1 MVSVLIAGGG
11 TGGHVYPMLAVG
23 EAVRSID
30 PDASVFYVGTAKG
43 LEAKAIPARG
53 GDLELLDVAPL
64 RGGGVAGFAKG
75 LARAFGVLPA
85 ARRLVAKRR
94 PDVVLSVGGYAAGP
108 ISLAARLAGVPV
120 TLLEPNGVLGLSNRL
135 LAPFVSRAYT
145 AFGDLDRK
153 FSRDRARAFGVPLRS
168 AFARSAY
175 APSDTRFR
183 VLVLGGSQ
191 GAAHFNETLPEAFA
205 RLVREIPHATIIHQT
220 GRGRMDAVKAAYVAL
235 GYTPKPIAVSS
246 APVRVDDFIDDVAGQ
261 ISRADVVLQRA
272 GASSLA
278 ELCVIGR
285 ASVLVPFPFAADQ
298 HQLANARSLERGGAS
313 IAIEQRDAT
322 AERLA
327 AELVSLARDPSRRCA
342 MAEAAASLGRPRAAR
357 DIAED
362 LVSLA
367 RERAR

>member
-23 EAVRSID
+23 EAVRAVD
-30 PDASVFYVGTAKG
+30 RDASVFYVGTARG
-43 LEAKAIPARG
+43 LEAKAIPAAR
-53 GDLELLDVAPL
+53 GDLELLDVPPL
-64 RGGGVAGFAKG
+64 RGGGVRGFAKG
-75 LARAFGVLPA
+75 VARAFAVLPE

-135 LAPFVSRAYT
+135 LAPFVRRAYT

-153 FSRDRARAFGVPLRS
+153 FSKEKGRAFGVPLRS
-168 AFARSAY
+168 AFAQAAY
-175 APSDTRFR
+175 SPAEDRFR

-191 GAAHFNETLPEAFA
+191 GADHFNKTLPEVFA
-205 RLVREIPHATIIHQT
+205 RVVKEIPHATIIHQT
-220 GRGRMDAVKAAYVAL
+220 GRGRMDDVKQAYVKL
-235 GYTPKPIAVSS
+235 GYTPKPIAVSK

-261 ISRADVVLQRA
+261 ITRADVVLQRA

-278 ELCVIGR
+278 ELCAIGR

-298 HQLANARSLERGGAS
+298 HQLANARSLEKAGAA
-313 IAIEQRDAT
+313 IAIEQRSADAAHLADALVGLGRDSARRVDMAT
-322 AERLA
+322 A
-327 AELVSLARDPSRRCA
+327 
-342 MAEAAASLGRPRAAR
+342 ASALGRPRAAR

-362 LVSLA
+362 LLALA
-367 RERAR
+367 RERRV

>member
-23 EAVRSID
+23 EAVRAVD
-30 PDASVFYVGTAKG
+30 RGASVFYVGTAKG

-64 RGGGVAGFAKG
+64 RGGGIKGFARG
-75 LARAFGVLPA
+75 VARALAVLPE

-145 AFGDLDRK
+145 AFGDLDRR

-168 AFARSAY
+168 AFARAEY
-175 APSDTRFR
+175 APTEDRFR

-191 GAAHFNETLPEAFA
+191 GADHFNKVLPDAFA
-205 RLVREIPHATIIHQT
+205 RLVKEIPHATIVHQT
-220 GRGRMDAVKAAYVAL
+220 GRGRMEDVKAAYVGL
-235 GYTPKPIAVSS
+235 GYTPKPIAVSK
-246 APVRVDDFIDDVAGQ
+246 APVRIDDFIDDVAGQ

-298 HQLANARSLERGGAS
+298 HQLANARSLESAGA
-313 IAIEQRDAT
+313 AVAMEQREAT

-327 AELVSLARDPSRRCA
+327 AELVALAREPARRA
-342 MAEAAASLGRPRAAR
+342 RMADAAARLGRPRAAR

-362 LVSLA
+362 LLAIA
-367 RERAR
+367 RERHA

>member
-23 EAVRSID
+23 EAVRSVD
-30 PDASVFYVGTAKG
+30 PRASVFYVGTAKG

-64 RGGGVAGFAKG
+64 RGGGVRGFAKG
-75 LARAFGVLPA
+75 VARAFAVLPEA
-85 ARRLVAKRR
+85 HRLVSRRR

-108 ISLAARLAGVPV
+108 ISLAARLSGVPV

-135 LAPFVSRAYT
+135 LAPFVRRAYT

-153 FSRDRARAFGVPLRS
+153 FSRDRGRGFGVPLRS
-168 AFARSAY
+168 AFSRAAY
-175 APSDTRFR
+175 APAEDRFR

-191 GAAHFNETLPEAFA
+191 GADHFNKSLPDAFA
-205 RLVREIPHATIIHQT
+205 RLVKVIPHATIIHQT
-220 GRGRMDAVKAAYVAL
+220 GRGRMDAVKAAYVGL
-235 GYTPKPIAVSS
+235 GYAPKPIAVSK
-246 APVRVDDFIDDVAGQ
+246 APVRIDDFIDDVAGQ
-261 ISRADVVLQRA
+261 IGKADVVLQRA

-278 ELCVIGR
+278 ELCAIGR

-298 HQLANARSLERGGAS
+298 HQLANARSLESAGA
-313 IAIEQRDAT
+313 AVAMEQGAAT
-322 AERLA
+322 PERLA
-327 AELVSLARDPSRRCA
+327 SELAALARDAARRSR
-342 MAEAAASLGRPRAAR
+342 MADAAASLGRPHAAR

-362 LVSLA
+362 LLSIA
-367 RERAR
+367 RERHA

>member
-23 EAVRSID
+23 EAVRAVD
-30 PDASVFYVGTAKG
+30 PRASVFYVGTAKG
-43 LEAKAIPARG
+43 LEAKAIPSRG

-64 RGGGVAGFAKG
+64 RGGGVTGFMKG
-75 LARAFGVLPA
+75 LARAFAVLPA
-85 ARRLVAKRR
+85 ARRLVAARR

-120 TLLEPNGVLGLSNRL
+120 TMLEPNGVLGLSNRL

-153 FSRDRARAFGVPLRS
+153 FSRDRSRVFGVPLRS
-168 AFARSAY
+168 AFERVPYEPAA
-175 APSDTRFR
+175 DRFR
-183 VLVLGGSQ
+183 ILILGGSQ
-191 GAAHFNETLPEAFA
+191 GADHFNKTLPEAFA
-205 RLVREIPHATIIHQT
+205 RVVKEIPHATIIHQT
-220 GRGRMDAVKAAYVAL
+220 GRGRMHGVKAAYL
-235 GYTPKPIAVSS
+235 ERGYTAKPIAVSK

-261 ISRADVVLQRA
+261 ITRADVVLMRA

-278 ELCVIGR
+278 ELCTIGR

-298 HQLANARSLERGGAS
+298 HQLANARSLEKSGAAV
-313 IAIEQRDAT
+313 AIEQREAT

-327 AELVSLARDPSRRCA
+327 SELVALGRDAALRSK
-342 MAEAAASLGRPRAAR
+342 MAEAAAGLGRPRAAR

-362 LVSLA
+362 LLSIA
-367 RERAR
+367 RERRV